1 MEINPEVELTSIKTL
16 SENGQVVESTNN
28 SESPNNGNTA
38 DAAIILKPGSKIR
51 PQLEEEDAIRLAER
65 LYGITTSKISELVSY
80 DDRNFLIHV
89 DT

>member
-1 MEINPEVELTSIKTL
+1 METNPEVELTSIKAI
-16 SENGQVVESTNN
+16 SESGNVVEPSD
-28 SESPNNGNTA
+28 NGTA
-38 DAAIILKPGSKIR
+38 AKIDPAEVVILKPGSKIR
-51 PQLEEEDAIRLAER
+51 PHLEEEDAIRLAER

>member
-1 MEINPEVELTSIKTL
+1 METNSEVELTGIRLIPENEHVEKI
-16 SENGQVVESTNN
+16 SEK
-28 SESPNNGNTA
+28 PNND
-38 DAAIILKPGSKIR
+38 DAVDEVILKPGTKIR
-51 PQLEEEDAIRLAER
+51 PLVEEEDVIRLAER

>member
-1 MEINPEVELTSIKTL
+1 METNSEVELTGIRKIPENEHVEKT
-16 SENGQVVESTNN
+16 SENANTN
-28 SESPNNGNTA
+28 GDIV
-38 DAAIILKPGSKIR
+38 DAVILKPGTKIR
-51 PQLEEEDAIRLAER
+51 PQIEEEDVVRLAER